1 MIPVNN
7 ITLNDL
13 KRKSTFK
20 YPLEK
25 GHLFYPYPS
34 CAEIADRDLLP
45 SFHVVSVYPK
55 KDLPFFIVFTA
66 ALFTV
71 TAMLAVL
78 THQVNIILATLP
90 FYPPIFA
97 FRASYFYSFLV
108 EKMDSV

>member
-1 MIPVNN
+1 MTIP
-7 ITLNDL
+7 
-13 KRKSTFK
+13 

-34 CAEIADRDLLP
+34 CTDIADRDLLP

-66 ALFTV
+66 ALFMV

-78 THQVNIILATLP
+78 THQYPEVVRDTISNFLGMVMAPFNWISEKVLSFISDFKTL
-90 FYPPIFA
+90 
-97 FRASYFYSFLV
+97 
-108 EKMDSV
+108 KMMF